1 MMAGDVTVCIREG
14 ALPDCQASHA
24 CANAG
29 AVVSFEGVVRATEDD
44 RAIEGLDYVA
54 YQPLADRT
62 LEQLAS
68 DAMERFGLRAVHVEH
83 SRGFVP
89 VGRCSFRLIVAA
101 THRREAIDAM
111 DWFIDR
117 LKETV
122 PIWKRAA
129 FLNDLAGDQ
138 PAERRS

>member
-1 MMAGDVTVCIREG
+1 MAGDVTVCIREG
-14 ALPDCQASHA
+14 ALPDCRVSHPYEH
-24 CANAG
+24 AG
-29 AVVSFEGVVRATEDD
+29 AVVSFEGVVRATEGD

-68 DAMERFGLRAVHVEH
+68 DAMERFAVRAVHVEH

-122 PIWKRAA
+122 PIWKRPA
-129 FLNDLAGDQ
+129 FFDDLADDQ
-138 PAERRS
+138 AAMRRS